1 MEGRPL
7 GSQLSRGG
15 ALNTLLTVFFQ
26 KTIMRSLSLLVRQ
39 GREDHP
45 GVQVGP
51 QADQTPSTKRYNL
64 PSRDG
69 LRGAGSQTFSTV
81 IGDGAV
87 NNGSTINAFPCIE
100 HEKKIGEP
108 F

>member
-1 MEGRPL
+1 MEGRL
-7 GSQLSRGG
+7 FGSQLSRGG
-15 ALNTLLTVFFQ
+15 ARNTFLTVFVQ
-26 KTIMRSLSLLVRQ
+26 KTIMRSLSLLLRQ
-39 GREDHP
+39 GREDRP
-45 GVQVGP
+45 GVRVGH

-81 IGDGAV
+81 VGDGAV

>member
-1 MEGRPL
+1 MEGRPF

-15 ALNTLLTVFFQ
+15 ARNTFLTVFFQ
-26 KTIMRSLSLLVRQ
+26 KTIIRSLSLLVRQ
-39 GREDHP
+39 GREDRP
-45 GVQVGP
+45 GVQVGH
-51 QADQTPSTKRYNL
+51 QADQALNTKRYDL

-69 LRGAGSQTFSTV
+69 LRSAGSQTFSTV